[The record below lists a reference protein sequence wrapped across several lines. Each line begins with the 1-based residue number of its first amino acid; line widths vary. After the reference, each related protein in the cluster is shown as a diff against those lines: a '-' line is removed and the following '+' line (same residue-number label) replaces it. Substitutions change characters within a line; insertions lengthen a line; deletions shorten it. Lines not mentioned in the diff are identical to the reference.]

1 MREELFEDF
10 RSIVL
15 QKRPLIDVRA
25 PVEFAKG
32 AFPNTVNLPLMDD
45 EERHLVGIRYKE
57 EGNEAAVAL
66 GHELVS
72 GETKRRR
79 VEAWCEFVRN
89 HPEALLYCFRGGQRS
104 QISQRWMAEAGCSVP
119 RIKGGYK
126 AFRRY
131 LIEETERS
139 LERFEPL
146 VLGGR
151 TGSGKTLLLERFDAA
166 VDLEG
171 LANHRGS
178 SFGRHIT
185 PQPTQIDFE
194 NALAYELIRKT
205 AKGYRT
211 LLFEDEGKNVGRLY
225 LPQALYERLAEAPLV
240 LLETPMEERVTITF
254 DEYVLRAQAEYE
266 REGFESP
273 LEAWR
278 DDIQAA
284 IDRIHR
290 RLGGE
295 RHKEVSGML
304 QRAFEAQKSGG
315 SPQAHRAWIRYLLEN
330 YYDPMYDYQIQKNA
344 SRVVFRGDAGAV
356 EAYLESRGLCTT
368 SR

>member
-1 MREELFEDF
+1 LAKELFDDF

-15 QKRPLIDVRA
+15 QRRPLIDVRA

-32 AFPNTVNLPLMDD
+32 AFPNAVNLPLMDD
-45 EERHLVGIRYKE
+45 EERRLVGIRYKE

-66 GHELVS
+66 GHQLVS
-72 GETKRRR
+72 GERKKDRI
-79 VEAWCEFVRN
+79 EAWCGFLRS
-89 HPEALLYCFRGGQRS
+89 HPDALLYCFRGGQRS
-104 QISQRWMAEAGCSVP
+104 QISQAWMAEAGCPIP
-119 RIKGGYK
+119 RLAGGYK

-139 LERFEPL
+139 LQRFAPL

-151 TGSGKTLLLERFDAA
+151 TGSGKTLLLKGFDAA
-166 VDLEG
+166 IDLEG

-178 SFGRHIT
+178 SFGRRIT

-194 NALAYELIRKT
+194 NALAYELIRKM
-205 AKGYRT
+205 AAGHPT

-225 LPQALYERLAEAPLV
+225 LPEKLAQSLAEAPLV
-240 LLETPMEERVTITF
+240 ILETPMEERVAITF

-266 REGFESP
+266 SAGIGQS
-273 LEAWR
+273 LETWR
-278 DDIQAA
+278 NDIQSA
-284 IDRIHR
+284 IDRIRR

-295 RHKEVSGML
+295 RHKEVSRML
-304 QRAFEAQKSGG
+304 QSAFEEQKRSG
-315 SPQAHRAWIRYLLEN
+315 SAAAHMAWIGYLLEN
-330 YYDPMYDYQIQKNA
+330 YYDPMYDYQIRKNEP
-344 SRVVFRGDAGAV
+344 RVVFRGDAEAV
-356 EAYLESRGLCTT
+356 KAYLESEGLCTT